1 MLHWLNYAFYFTSF
15 PTEMVNC
22 LKPYIISNII
32 IKMCDRSLIPPV
44 IRIILINVH
53 MVSVLTGTSS
63 VTPGATF
70 VDGRLRVLQLSIRG
84 HQTCMWTAVWSPER
98 GSRSKERMIAVPFKE
113 VSENAFH
120 CGKSKA
126 SIHQIKWNAENE
138 QLFTVLLILH
148 LPA

>member
-1 MLHWLNYAFYFTSF
+1 MHFS
-15 PTEMVNC
+15 TEMVNF
-22 LKPYIISNII
+22 LQPYIISNII
-32 IKMCDRSLIPPV
+32 IIICDGALIPPV

-63 VTPGATF
+63 VIPEATS
-70 VDGRLRVLQLSIRG
+70 VDRRLKEFLQLSIRG
-84 HQTCMWTAVWSPER
+84 HQTHMLTAVWSPER

-113 VSENAFH
+113 VSENVFH

-126 SIHQIKWNAENE
+126 SIHQIKRNAENE